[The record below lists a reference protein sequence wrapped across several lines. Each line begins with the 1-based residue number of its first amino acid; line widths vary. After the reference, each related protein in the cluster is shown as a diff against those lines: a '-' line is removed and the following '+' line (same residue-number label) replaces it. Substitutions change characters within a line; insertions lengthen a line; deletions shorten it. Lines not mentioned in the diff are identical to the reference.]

1 MVQAQTLYVDLPW
14 GSENEG
20 VADDTCYLPLKYHKI
35 TSLET
40 GVHNTEPVTSL
51 CSCHGVFT
59 NQFIFRTILAQTES
73 VKATDLKMVFFLG
86 FENDV
91 EFLSYLILR
100 MRCGRGE
107 SLSFPGITALK

>member
-59 NQFIFRTILAQTES
+59 NQFIFRTILAQILS
-73 VKATDLKMVFFLG
+73 VKATDLKMVFFKVLK
-86 FENDV
+86 
-91 EFLSYLILR
+91 
-100 MRCGRGE
+100 MT
-107 SLSFPGITALK
+107 LSFFHILYFECTAGEANL